1 MLKES
6 YIEKSFCTVKLLKR
20 YTLTMPKKVFFYRR
34 KYAIIGAVER
44 DRFYYV
50 EVLLQ
55 QTNAYTAVLGF
66 TTILSSSKIR

>member
-1 MLKES
+1 MHGKTV
-6 YIEKSFCTVKLLKR
+6 EKI
-20 YTLTMPKKVFFYRR
+20 YAYYALTMPKKVLFYRR
-34 KYAIIGAVER
+34 KYATIGAVER

-55 QTNAYTAVLGF
+55 QTNANAAVRGF